1 MMFYTKILILGELDM
16 PEFVIL
22 LVENKRA
29 YESSVV
35 VALERA
41 DYHVK
46 IAYTGKD
53 ALLAA
58 KSTPLHLIV
67 FNAAS
72 MRSNGSR
79 NCKRLRRVV
88 GDLPIIHV
96 RASNQPE
103 DVSAGATIYLQ
114 RPFTSRK
121 LINRVKALLPA
132 DYTKEEII
140 RCSGMTYYRGKRS
153 VAVKSQGENRL
164 TPKLA
169 LLLEEFLF
177 HPNEIITRRQL
188 MQNVWQTDY
197 IGDTRTLDVHMRW
210 IRELIEENPAE
221 PILLQTVRKEGYIF
235 CPAISKE

>member
-1 MMFYTKILILGELDM
+1 M

-29 YESSVV
+29 YESSVAA
-35 VALERA
+35 ALERA
-41 DYHVK
+41 DYRVK
-46 IAYTGKD
+46 VAHTGKD
-53 ALLAA
+53 ALLVA
-58 KSTPLHLIV
+58 KSALPHLII

-96 RASNQPE
+96 RASTQPE
-103 DVSAGATIYLQ
+103 DVSAGATVYLQ

-132 DYTKEEII
+132 DYTKEEIV
-140 RCSGMTYYRGKRS
+140 RCGEITYYRGKRS
-153 VAVKSQGENRL
+153 VSVESKGENRL

-169 LLLEEFLF
+169 ALLEEFLF

-210 IRELIEENPAE
+210 IRELIEEDPAE
-221 PILLQTVRKEGYIF
+221 PTLLRTVRKEGYIF
-235 CPAISKE
+235 CPATFKK